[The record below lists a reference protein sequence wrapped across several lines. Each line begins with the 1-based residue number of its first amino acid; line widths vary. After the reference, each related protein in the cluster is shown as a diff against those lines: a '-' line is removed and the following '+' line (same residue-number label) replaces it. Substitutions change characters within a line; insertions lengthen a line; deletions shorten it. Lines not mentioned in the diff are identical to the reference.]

1 MNKDANEEEGCGLV
15 GPETIVLHA
24 VSRRG
29 PLARAGELLELRPA
43 RVRFTNTTTAPLT
56 LSGAT
61 IDPPHLDSAGTTVEA
76 ALAATEVAGQA
87 LAPGETVT
95 LALHGRVPARAG
107 LYRSALRIVVA
118 DRASSATPVELRV
131 AASPLWGFACLLLG
145 LLLAGLGH
153 VLDRESDV
161 RRKLHEALQLR
172 QEVHATIEQ
181 VPAPLVASLEV
192 DEFERPLD
200 HAIALLGQ
208 PSRWSFVDRRLAD
221 AAPAL
226 SAAQAQADKLRA
238 SAAPAALG
246 AADLTK
252 LDQRW
257 AELRAT
263 FAALAPQ
270 FPTSSVPGDTF
281 ASRLDAYDAWAA
293 QRILGPS
300 LGYFGL
306 VFPYDLARV
315 RLLYAAGRNE
325 GAANQANTM
334 RRGLQRGA
342 DLVREQAER
351 LAFFRQTS
359 ANNLTTEQR
368 LRQRLAT
375 GPLAPEQRAALTQAL
390 DEATAL
396 LRPPYDW
403 PLRGRVNQRIEEL
416 ETEWFRAA
424 QEIALA
430 AAAAAQA
437 REETEDSIDPIQAIV
452 AEGATLPRGDDGKI
466 LPEAKFAWLQR
477 VAAGWRTRLASFPE
491 PNPPALLAAVE
502 AFEQAIAARNLDD
515 ITTRLHTLID
525 QWRCYSTDR
534 ALAMVGQAVSP
545 IWVHL
550 RESLFVELEV
560 ARQGLHT
567 LGAHPQQQEWENMLE
582 ALRLKAVA
590 TPETAAQM
598 NLTTIEELVDLSEAV
613 QALANQISSATWD
626 RAALSPSAR
635 RRLADELGDTLT
647 PATLQNLR
655 GIGRVLRIGISTPE
669 EERYAGR
676 ELRLQLTNMDPL
688 WTNGVQLHL
697 DFGDGDTQTLN
708 AEELARGCGFVH
720 TYPRPGVY
728 RLQARATPATGAPQ
742 VELGASALPAP
753 MLRIADSP
761 VSAAARW
768 ADALLNLRCGLALL
782 IAVALYFWR
791 FQATATTFGASALDY
806 AQAFSLGFAASLA
819 VNALPSAVAGLF
831 A

>member
-1 MNKDANEEEGCGLV
+1 MKKDTNDEEGCGLV
-15 GPETIVLHA
+15 GPETIVLRA
-24 VSRRG
+24 ITRSG
-29 PLARAGELLELRPA
+29 PLARAGELLDLRPA
-43 RVRFTNTTTAPLT
+43 RVRFTNTAAAPLT
-56 LSGAT
+56 LTGASF
-61 IDPPHLDSAGTTVEA
+61 DPPHRDSSGTAVEA
-76 ALAATEVAGQA
+76 ALTAEVAAQTLG
-87 LAPGETVT
+87 PGETVT
-95 LALHGRVPARAG
+95 LALHGRVPSRAG
-107 LYRSALRIVVA
+107 LYRSTLRLGIA
-118 DRASSATPVELRV
+118 GRAAGVTPVELRV
-131 AASPLWGFACLLLG
+131 AASPVWGFGCLLLG
-145 LLLAGLGH
+145 LLLVGLGH
-153 VLDRESDV
+153 MLDRESDV
-161 RRKLHEALQLR
+161 RRQLHEALQLR
-172 QEVHATIEQ
+172 QEVHAMIEQ
-181 VPAPLVASLEV
+181 VPAPLAAALGA
-192 DEFERPLD
+192 DEFDRPLNR
-200 HAIALLGQ
+200 AIEHLRQ
-208 PSRWSFVDRRLAD
+208 RSRWSFVDRRLAD
-221 AAPAL
+221 AEPAL
-226 SAAQAQADKLRA
+226 ADAQAQADKLRA
-238 SAAPAALG
+238 AAAPHALG
-246 AADLTK
+246 AADLAD
-252 LDQRW
+252 LGRRW
-257 AELRAT
+257 DALRDT

-270 FPTSSVPGDTF
+270 FPTSTVPGDTF

-315 RLLYAAGRNE
+315 RLLYAAGRDE
-325 GAANQANTM
+325 EAANQANTM
-334 RRGLQRGA
+334 RRGLQRSA

-375 GPLAPEQRAALTQAL
+375 GPLAPEQRAALTRAL

-502 AFEQAIAARNLDD
+502 AFEQAIAARNSDD
-515 ITTRLHTLID
+515 ITNRLHTLID
-525 QWRCYSTDR
+525 QWRRYSTER
-534 ALAMVGQAVSP
+534 ALAMVGQAIAPFSAQ
-545 IWVHL
+545 L
-550 RESLFVELEV
+550 RENLFVELEV

-567 LGAHPQQQEWENMLE
+567 LGTHPQQQEWENMLE

-598 NLTTIEELVDLSEAV
+598 NLTTLEELVDLSGAV
-613 QALANQISSATWD
+613 QALANQISSAAWD

-635 RRLADELGDTLT
+635 RRVADELGASLS

-655 GIGRVLRIGISTPE
+655 GVGRVLRIGISTPA
-669 EERYAGR
+669 EERYVGR
-676 ELRLQLTNMDPL
+676 ELRFQLTNLDPL
-688 WTNGVQLHL
+688 WTHGVQLHL
-697 DFGDGDTQTLN
+697 DFGDGDAQTLN
-708 AEELARGCGFVH
+708 AEELARGSGFVH

-728 RLQARATPATGAPQ
+728 RLQARATPASGAPQ
-742 VELGASALPAP
+742 AELGASATPAP
-753 MLRIADSP
+753 TLQIAASP
-761 VSAAARW
+761 VSTAARW
-768 ADALLNLRCGLALL
+768 ADALLNIRCGLALL

-791 FQATATTFGASALDY
+791 FQARATTFGASTLDY

-819 VNALPSAVAGLF
+819 VNALPSAIAGLF
-831 A
+831 S